1 MRVQGKVALI
11 TGAASGVE
19 GRLKGLGGSAA
30 HLLARE
36 GASVVL
42 TDLNDDLGEQTAAAI
57 RESGGQATYL
67 HLDVTD
73 EAAWQRVISQTI
85 DLYGRLDVLVHSAG
99 VTFRTTVEETSEEL
113 WDLQMNVHVK
123 GAFFG
128 TKHAVPEMRKVGG
141 GSIVLI
147 SSLAGLVGSASS
159 TGYHTAKGAMRL
171 FAKTAAVQ
179 YAPENIRVN
188 SIHPGFVLTPYVRA
202 AHARPRPGG
211 SAAGE
216 GPHGTARRTG
226 GDRKRHPVPRLGR
239 ILHHRRGTR
248 TSHGS
253 FITGAELAVDGRS
266 SP

>member
-30 HLLARE
+30 RLLARE

-42 TDLNDDLGEQTAAAI
+42 TDLNDVLGEQTAAAI
-57 RESGGQATYL
+57 RASGGRATYL

-73 EAAWQRVISQTI
+73 EVAWQSVVDKTVE
-85 DLYGRLDVLVHSAG
+85 LYGRLDVLVHSAG
-99 VTFRTTVEETSEEL
+99 VTFRTTVEETSEDL
-113 WDLQMNVHVK
+113 WDIQMNVHVK

-128 TKHAVPEMRKVGG
+128 TKHAIPEMRKAGG

-188 SIHPGFVLTPYVRA
+188 TIHPGFVLTPMFEPLMHDPTQVE
-202 AHARPRPGG
+202 ARL
-211 SAAGE
+211 E
-216 GPHGTARRTG
+216 
-226 GDRKRHPVPRLGR
+226 KVPMGRLGEPEEIASV
-239 ILHHRRGTR
+239 ILFLA
-248 TSHGS
+248 SDESS
-253 FITGAELAVDGRS
+253 FITGAELAVDGGYTAL
-266 SP
+266 

>member
-1 MRVQGKVALI
+1 MRVEGKVALI
-11 TGAASGVE
+11 TGAAAGVE
-19 GRLKGLGGSAA
+19 GRLKGLGGTAA
-30 HLLARE
+30 NLLARE

-57 RESGGQATYL
+57 RASGGQARYL

-73 EAAWQRVISQTI
+73 EAVWQDAIDRTV

-113 WDLQMNVHVK
+113 WDLQMDVHVK

-128 TKHAVPEMRKVGG
+128 TKHAIPQMRKMGG

-159 TGYHTAKGAMRL
+159 TGYHAAKGAMRL

-179 YAPENIRVN
+179 YARENIRVN
-188 SIHPGFVLTPYVRA
+188 SVHPGFVLTPMFEPLMHDPAQVE
-202 AHARPRPGG
+202 ARL
-211 SAAGE
+211 E
-216 GPHGTARRTG
+216 
-226 GDRKRHPVPRLGR
+226 KVPMRRLGR
-239 ILHHRRGTR
+239 PEEIASVILFLA
-248 TSHGS
+248 SDESS
-253 FITGAELAVDGRS
+253 FITGAELAVDGGYTAL
-266 SP
+266 